1 MSYGSASLGSASLG
15 GAAASVGTL
24 FSPIEVLDV
33 GVYRRTLEY
42 TGSANFFQ
50 IESRV
55 ENEPVDVVFRIL
67 RIYSHNDPSE
77 TPQLQVTSG
86 ADSFYAQSIIG
97 AARFIVV
104 DLEMLSPWSS
114 SQIGVTVTGSE
125 YFQ

>member
-15 GAAASVGTL
+15 GAAASAGTL
-24 FSPIEVLDV
+24 YSPTDVLDI

-42 TGSANFFQ
+42 TGGAVFFQ
-50 IESRV
+50 IESRM
-55 ENEPVDVVFRIL
+55 ENESVAQLRLI
-67 RIYSHNDPSE
+67 RIYSHNDSSE
-77 TPQLQVTSG
+77 TPQLQTTVGGDASYT
-86 ADSFYAQSIIG
+86 QSIVG

-114 SQIGVTVTGSE
+114 SQIGITITGSE